1 MAGAIKGI
9 TVEIGGDTTKLGKAL
24 AEVNKKSKDLQT
36 ELKGVEKL
44 LKFNPGNVTLLKQ
57 KQDILNESI
66 SETKTK
72 LDALKQAMA
81 KIDAGEVEVT
91 EEEYRNLQREIIAT
105 EGKLKNLTGQLKDF
119 GSVGAQ
125 QIAAVGEKM
134 KTVGDKISSAGEK
147 MLPATAAITG
157 IGTASVAVASTFESS
172 MSQVA
177 ATMGMTSDEINNGSE
192 DYQKLEKAARDMG
205 SATKY
210 SASEAADALNYL
222 ALAGYDVDKSV
233 ETLPTILNLAAAGG
247 IDLADASDMVT
258 DAMSAL
264 GLETSQASNFVDQM
278 AKTSQKSNTN
288 VAQLGEAILTVG
300 GTAKNLAGGTTELNT
315 ALGILADN
323 GIKGAEGGT
332 ALRNII
338 LSLSA
343 PTDKAATAMKDLGL
357 QVYDANGNMRPL
369 NEIFQDLD
377 GTLSTMSQGEQT
389 QVLNEIFNKVDLK
402 SVNALLANSGERFD
416 ELSGYIDNADGAAA
430 AMADT
435 MNNNLNGQ
443 ITILKSALEEAGI
456 SIGQALLPII
466 KNLVSV
472 IQSLTDKFNSLDPA
486 TKTIIVVIGGIVAA
500 IGPLLVIVGK
510 VISSVGT
517 IMTFAPKLVSGINT
531 IKSGLT
537 ALFGVIAAHPVI
549 AIITAII
556 AAVVLLYTKCEWFRD
571 GVHAVLAKIQE
582 VATTVFNALVTF
594 FTETIPNAID
604 STVSFFQ
611 GLPDAIGNAISTA
624 ISVVSDVFT
633 QIQTTISTIIN
644 TILTTITQVW
654 TSIKTAVETAVN
666 AVKDT
671 ISNVFETIKT
681 LVTAYVNA
689 YFEVISAVW
698 EAIKDTVTTII
709 EAIRETISTVMEGI
723 STVISTVWETIKST
737 TSTIWEGISSIISTI
752 WETIKTTV
760 STVIE
765 SVKQNISTV
774 WEAIKSTITTVMDT
788 IKTTISTVWET
799 IKSTVSTVVEGIK
812 SVITSI
818 FNAIKA
824 LISGDMDAVKSNLS
838 DAWNTIKSTI
848 TTVVNN
854 IKSIIS
860 TVFEGIKS
868 VITTVVNNIKS
879 TITSVWNNIKSTTT
893 SVFNGIKNAIGTA
906 LNTAKTTAV
915 NACKNIFNGM
925 KNVFSTVGSTFKSI
939 GQNVIQGIING
950 ITGMV
955 SKLYNS
961 IKNALSGLVDK
972 AKSALGINSPS
983 RVFRDVIGAMIPP
996 GIALGVKKTE
1006 NQATDAVDDMINDLT
1021 DQEVKING
1029 ATINRK
1035 LNTTFGNP
1043 EGATNAVKPL
1053 DAVSLMTMLQ
1063 NILDKLGRLQV
1074 VLDSGELV
1082 GGIIDEIDD
1091 GLSDKYNKTV
1101 RGW

>member
-105 EGKLKNLTGQLKDF
+105 EGKLKNLIGQLKDF

-147 MLPATAAITG
+147 MLPATVAITG

-177 ATMGMTSDEINNGSE
+177 ATMGMTAEEINNGSE

-323 GIKGAEGGT
+323 GVKGAEGGT

-343 PTDKAATAMKDLGL
+343 PTDKAADAMKDLGL
-357 QVYDANGNMRPL
+357 QVYDAQGNMRPL

-402 SVNALLANSGERFD
+402 SVNALLANSGQRFD

-466 KNLVSV
+466 KSLVSV
-472 IQSLTDKFNSLDPA
+472 IQSLTDKFNSLSPA
-486 TKTIIVVIGGIVAA
+486 TKMIIVIISGIVAA
-500 IGPLLVIVGK
+500 IGPLLIIVGK

-517 IMTFAPKLVSGINT
+517 ILTFAPKIVSGINT
-531 IKSGLT
+531 IKSGVT
-537 ALFGVIAAHPVI
+537 ALFGVIAAHPVV

-571 GVHAVLAKIQE
+571 GVNAVLSKIQE
-582 VATTVFNALVTF
+582 IATTVFNALVTF

-604 STVSFFQ
+604 SVVSFFQ
-611 GLPDAIGNAISTA
+611 ALPGNIQNAISNLVSIVTNIFTNVKNTIFSVAENIYANLPAGFQLVVQNVQTILQNMVAIFQNIFNIVKTVVETA
-624 ISVVSDVFT
+624 ISVIKAVFT
-633 QIQTTISTIIN
+633 GDFSSIPGIVSEGLEKVRQFFANILDAAVTIVVNMIASVINYFRGMVETWVQIFNNLKTT
-644 TILTTITQVW
+644 LTTWWNNLKTTFTTMVTNIITSVVNFFSQLPSKIYNAIVGAISRVQSW
-654 TSIKTAVETAVN
+654 GSSMLSTAKTAA
-666 AVKDT
+666 
-671 ISNVFETIKT
+671 SN
-681 LVTAYVNA
+681 LVSS
-689 YFEVISAVW
+689 VISF
-698 EAIKDTVTTII
+698 
-709 EAIRETISTVMEGI
+709 
-723 STVISTVWETIKST
+723 
-737 TSTIWEGISSIISTI
+737 
-752 WETIKTTV
+752 V
-760 STVIE
+760 SQLPTKI
-765 SVKQNISTV
+765 
-774 WEAIKSTITTVMDT
+774 A
-788 IKTTISTVWET
+788 
-799 IKSTVSTVVEGIK
+799 
-812 SVITSI
+812 
-818 FNAIKA
+818 NAIKGA
-824 LISGDMDAVKSNLS
+824 ITAVSSWGSQMLS
-838 DAWNTIKSTI
+838 
-848 TTVVNN
+848 
-854 IKSIIS
+854 
-860 TVFEGIKS
+860 
-868 VITTVVNNIKS
+868 
-879 TITSVWNNIKSTTT
+879 
-893 SVFNGIKNAIGTA
+893 
-906 LNTAKTTAV
+906 TAKSKMSAV
-915 NACKNIFNGM
+915 VSGIVSC
-925 KNVFSTVGSTFKSI
+925 FSSLPSKMVSI
-939 GQNVIQGIING
+939 GKNVIQGVING
-950 ITGMV
+950 IGSMV
-955 SKLYNS
+955 SSLYNS
-961 IKNALSGLVDK
+961 IKSALSGLVNK
-972 AKSALGINSPS
+972 AKSALGIHSPS
-983 RVFRDVIGAMIPP
+983 RVFRDAIGAMIPP

-1006 NQATDAVDDMINDLT
+1006 DQATGAVDDMINDLT

-1043 EGATNAVKPL
+1043 EGVTNAVKAL

>member
-36 ELKGVEKL
+36 ELKAVEKL
-44 LKFNPGNVTLLKQ
+44 LKFDPGNVTLLKQ
-57 KQDILNESI
+57 KQDILNESVA
-66 SETKTK
+66 ETKTK

-177 ATMGMTSDEINNGSE
+177 ATMGMTAEEINNGSE

-323 GIKGAEGGT
+323 GVKGAEGGT

-343 PTDKAATAMKDLGL
+343 PTDKAAAAMKDLGL
-357 QVYDANGNMRPL
+357 QVYDAQGNMRPL

-402 SVNALLANSGERFD
+402 SVNALLANSGQRFD

-430 AMADT
+430 TMADT

-466 KNLVSV
+466 KSLVSV
-472 IQSLTDKFNSLDPA
+472 IQSLTDKFNSLSPA
-486 TKTIIVVIGGIVAA
+486 TKMIIVIISGIVAA
-500 IGPLLVIVGK
+500 IGPLLIIVGK

-517 IMTFAPKLVSGINT
+517 ILTFAPKIVSGINT
-531 IKSGLT
+531 IKSGVT
-537 ALFGVIAAHPVI
+537 ALFGVIAAHPVV

-571 GVHAVLAKIQE
+571 GVNAVLSKIQE
-582 VATTVFNALVTF
+582 IATTVFNALVTF

-604 STVSFFQ
+604 SVVSFFQ
-611 GLPDAIGNAISTA
+611 ALPGNIQNAISNLVSIVTNIFTNVKNTIFSVAENIYANLPAGFQLVVQNVQTILQNMVAIFQNIFNIVKTVVETA
-624 ISVVSDVFT
+624 ISVIKAVFT
-633 QIQTTISTIIN
+633 GDFSSIPGIVSAGLEKIREFFANILDAAVTIVVNMIASVINYFRGMVETWVQIFNNLKTT
-644 TILTTITQVW
+644 LTTWWNNLKTTFTTMVTNIITSVVNFFSQLPSKIYNAIVGAISRVQSW
-654 TSIKTAVETAVN
+654 GSSMLSTAKTAA
-666 AVKDT
+666 
-671 ISNVFETIKT
+671 SN
-681 LVTAYVNA
+681 LVSS
-689 YFEVISAVW
+689 VISF
-698 EAIKDTVTTII
+698 
-709 EAIRETISTVMEGI
+709 
-723 STVISTVWETIKST
+723 
-737 TSTIWEGISSIISTI
+737 
-752 WETIKTTV
+752 V
-760 STVIE
+760 SQLPTKI
-765 SVKQNISTV
+765 
-774 WEAIKSTITTVMDT
+774 A
-788 IKTTISTVWET
+788 
-799 IKSTVSTVVEGIK
+799 
-812 SVITSI
+812 
-818 FNAIKA
+818 NAIKGA
-824 LISGDMDAVKSNLS
+824 ITAVSSWGSQMLS
-838 DAWNTIKSTI
+838 
-848 TTVVNN
+848 
-854 IKSIIS
+854 
-860 TVFEGIKS
+860 
-868 VITTVVNNIKS
+868 
-879 TITSVWNNIKSTTT
+879 
-893 SVFNGIKNAIGTA
+893 
-906 LNTAKTTAV
+906 TAKSKMSAV
-915 NACKNIFNGM
+915 VSGIVSC
-925 KNVFSTVGSTFKSI
+925 FSSLPSKMVSI
-939 GQNVIQGIING
+939 GKNVIQGVING
-950 ITGMV
+950 IGSMV
-955 SKLYNS
+955 SSLYNS
-961 IKNALSGLVDK
+961 IKSALSGLVNK
-972 AKSALGINSPS
+972 AKSALGIHSPS
-983 RVFRDVIGAMIPP
+983 RVFRDAIGAMIPP

-1006 NQATDAVDDMINDLT
+1006 DQATGAVDDMINDLT

-1043 EGATNAVKPL
+1043 EGATNAVKAL

>member
-147 MLPATAAITG
+147 MLPATVAITG

-177 ATMGMTSDEINNGSE
+177 ATMGMTAEEINNGSE

-323 GIKGAEGGT
+323 GVKGAEGGT

-343 PTDKAATAMKDLGL
+343 PTDKAAAAMKDLGL
-357 QVYDANGNMRPL
+357 QVYDAQGNMRPL

-402 SVNALLANSGERFD
+402 SVNALLANSGQRFD

-466 KNLVSV
+466 KSLVSV
-472 IQSLTDKFNSLDPA
+472 IQSLTDKFNSLSPA
-486 TKTIIVVIGGIVAA
+486 TKMIIVIISGIVAA
-500 IGPLLVIVGK
+500 IGPLLIIVGK

-517 IMTFAPKLVSGINT
+517 ILTFAPKIVSGINT
-531 IKSGLT
+531 IKSGVT
-537 ALFGVIAAHPVI
+537 ALFGVIAAHPVV

-571 GVHAVLAKIQE
+571 GVNAVLSKIQE
-582 VATTVFNALVTF
+582 IATTVSNALVTF

-604 STVSFFQ
+604 SVVSFFQ
-611 GLPDAIGNAISTA
+611 ALPGNIQNAISNLVSIVTNVFTNVKNTIFSVAENIYANLPAGFQLVVQNVQTILQNMVAIFQNIFNIVKTVVETA
-624 ISVVSDVFT
+624 ISVVKAVFT
-633 QIQTTISTIIN
+633 GDFSSIPGIVSEGLEKVRQFFANILDAAVTIVVNMIASVINYFRGMVETWVQIFNNLKTTLSTWWNNLKTTFTTMVTNIITSVVNFFSQLPSKIYNAIVGAISRVQSWGSSMLSTA
-644 TILTTITQVW
+644 
-654 TSIKTAVETAVN
+654 KTAA
-666 AVKDT
+666 
-671 ISNVFETIKT
+671 SN
-681 LVTAYVNA
+681 LVSS
-689 YFEVISAVW
+689 VISF
-698 EAIKDTVTTII
+698 
-709 EAIRETISTVMEGI
+709 
-723 STVISTVWETIKST
+723 
-737 TSTIWEGISSIISTI
+737 
-752 WETIKTTV
+752 V
-760 STVIE
+760 SQLPTKI
-765 SVKQNISTV
+765 
-774 WEAIKSTITTVMDT
+774 A
-788 IKTTISTVWET
+788 
-799 IKSTVSTVVEGIK
+799 
-812 SVITSI
+812 
-818 FNAIKA
+818 NAIKGA
-824 LISGDMDAVKSNLS
+824 ITAVSSWGSQMLS
-838 DAWNTIKSTI
+838 
-848 TTVVNN
+848 
-854 IKSIIS
+854 
-860 TVFEGIKS
+860 
-868 VITTVVNNIKS
+868 
-879 TITSVWNNIKSTTT
+879 
-893 SVFNGIKNAIGTA
+893 
-906 LNTAKTTAV
+906 TAKSKMSAV
-915 NACKNIFNGM
+915 VSGIVNCFSSLPSKMVSIG
-925 KNVFSTVGSTFKSI
+925 KNVIRGV
-939 GQNVIQGIING
+939 ING
-950 ITGMV
+950 IGSMV
-955 SKLYNS
+955 SSLYNS
-961 IKNALSGLVDK
+961 IKSALSGLVNK
-972 AKSALGINSPS
+972 AKSALGIHSPS
-983 RVFRDVIGAMIPP
+983 RVFRDAIGAMIPP

-1006 NQATDAVDDMINDLT
+1006 DQATGAVDDMINDLT
-1021 DQEVKING
+1021 DQEVEING

-1043 EGATNAVKPL
+1043 EGAANAAKAL

-1082 GGIIDEIDD
+1082 GGIIDEIDG
-1091 GLSDKYNKTV
+1091 GLSDKYSKIA